1 MAFTGPVEDR
11 LAIRERYNAY
21 SDAATTQDEDAYLA
35 CWHAHGVRV
44 GQGQECR
51 GTDDLR
57 VQWRGMWVLLD
68 RMAFFSE
75 PGAIEVSGDRARAHC
90 NCREII
96 VLKSGEL
103 WKVVGR
109 YDDEFVRENGDWLF
123 ARREYTM
130 LINEKDYA
138 GR

>member
-21 SDAATTQDEDAYLA
+21 SDAATSANEEIYLS
-35 CWHAHGVRV
+35 CWHADGVRI

-51 GTDDLR
+51 GRENLR
-57 VQWRGMWVLLD
+57 AQWREIWTIMD

-75 PGAIEVSGDRARAHC
+75 PGSIEISGDRARAHC

-96 VLKSGEL
+96 VLKTGEL

-109 YDDEFVRENGDWLF
+109 YDDELVREGGTWVF

-130 LINEKDYA
+130 LINEKDI
-138 GR
+138 GGN